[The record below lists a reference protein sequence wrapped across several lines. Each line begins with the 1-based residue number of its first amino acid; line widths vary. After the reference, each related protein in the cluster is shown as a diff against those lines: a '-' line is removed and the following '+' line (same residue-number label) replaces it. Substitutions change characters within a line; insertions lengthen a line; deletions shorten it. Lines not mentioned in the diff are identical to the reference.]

1 MDIEK
6 KYTKLIAKMEKWN
19 HYTIQ
24 GEDPYQDKEMY
35 HSEQD
40 VIYRTFIKD
49 IATGKIKNLDEIV
62 NLSKLLN
69 NKVVK
74 NDKDM
79 WYS

>member
-19 HYTIQ
+19 HSTTHKGQ
-24 GEDPYQDKEMY
+24 PYQDKEMY

-40 VIYRTFIKD
+40 VIYRTFIRD

-69 NKVVK
+69 KTVVK
-74 NDKDM
+74 NDKGM

>member
-19 HYTIQ
+19 HSTNQ
-24 GEDPYQDKEMY
+24 GHPYQDKEMY

-69 NKVVK
+69 KKVVK
-74 NDKDM
+74 NDKGM